1 MKVAVI
7 GSGIAGL
14 GAAWALSADHA
25 VSLFEASDRVGGH
38 SRTLDV
44 DTPEGSIPVDTGFIV
59 YNELNYPHLTHF
71 FELLGVPT
79 TDSDMSLSVSV
90 QDGSLEYA
98 GRASA
103 MFSSP
108 RAVVDGR
115 LWRVL
120 AGINRF
126 RSEVSAL
133 RSGFIPDTITISDY
147 LASRGYS
154 QAFEELYLMPLA
166 AAVWSGSRSDV
177 SRMPAR
183 SFMEFVDNHGLVDLK
198 DRPQWR
204 TVTGGSRE
212 YVERVSKEITSVH
225 TGRGV
230 ARLERRPDG
239 VTVVDVSGRVEVF
252 DEVVVATHADTALQL
267 LGSAATDTERNVL
280 GSFRYQAN
288 EVVLH
293 TDASVMPVTTRTWSS
308 WNVMER
314 TKDDGSHPVAVTYWM
329 NRLQNLPTSKNVFV
343 TLNPEG
349 RVSPEEVIDTWV
361 AMHPQFDVTT
371 RRAQEA
377 FPTIQ
382 GVDRVWFAGAHLG
395 HGFHEDGLQ
404 SGLTVAAAL
413 DSPVPWWADVTPVSP
428 AAHHAAPLEPGVAR

>member
-1 MKVAVI
+1 M
-7 GSGIAGL
+7 
-14 GAAWALSADHA
+14 
-25 VSLFEASDRVGGH
+25 
-38 SRTLDV
+38 
-44 DTPEGSIPVDTGFIV
+44 
-59 YNELNYPHLTHF
+59 
-71 FELLGVPT
+71 
-79 TDSDMSLSVSV
+79 
-90 QDGSLEYA
+90 
-98 GRASA
+98 
-103 MFSSP
+103 
-108 RAVVDGR
+108 
-115 LWRVL
+115 
-120 AGINRF
+120 
-126 RSEVSAL
+126 
-133 RSGFIPDTITISDY
+133 
-147 LASRGYS
+147 
-154 QAFEELYLMPLA
+154 
-166 AAVWSGSRSDV
+166 
-177 SRMPAR
+177 
-183 SFMEFVDNHGLVDLK
+183 
-198 DRPQWR
+198 
-204 TVTGGSRE
+204 
-212 YVERVSKEITSVH
+212 SKEITSVH

-267 LGSAATDTERNVL
+267 LDSAATDTERNVL

-293 TDASVMPVTTRTWSS
+293 TDASVMPATTRTWSS